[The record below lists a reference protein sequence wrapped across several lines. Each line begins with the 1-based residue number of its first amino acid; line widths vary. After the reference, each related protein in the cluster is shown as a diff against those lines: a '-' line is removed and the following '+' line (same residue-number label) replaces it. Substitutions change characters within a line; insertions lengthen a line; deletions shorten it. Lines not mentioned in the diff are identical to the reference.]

1 MTAPGRGCNIL
12 FLFFFA
18 LIAMVIIL
26 WMIRGGTTS
35 VELARA
41 EGRRDANYG
50 LISQLKSN
58 KYEWE
63 VTAAGGSCSSSAVLK
78 LYICLHSALTSS
90 AFPAHYTELNL
101 AQVNL
106 GNAPVD

>member
-18 LIAMVIIL
+18 FIAMAICL
-26 WMIRGGTTS
+26 WMMIRGTAGG
-35 VELARA
+35 EFAMLARA

-63 VTAAGGSCSSSAVLK
+63 VTAAGGSSSLFCCAEIVYLFALRINVLPSPQ
-78 LYICLHSALTSS
+78 YRAR
-90 AFPAHYTELNL
+90 
-101 AQVNL
+101 L
-106 GNAPVD
+106 GPS